1 MYVTCKSVGS
11 GARLRGFFLLP
22 EASGGV
28 SLVQGRFALSEPL
41 PALEHGGYVSV
52 TVPQNSREDSL
63 RERMR
68 RVELGP
74 GCRQYFVNVNYRHF
88 IRISQCHGHKLGLC
102 GQVCSLLAVWLRAVI

>member
-41 PALEHGGYVSV
+41 PALEHGGYDQRNGPSEL
-52 TVPQNSREDSL
+52 SR
-63 RERMR
+63 
-68 RVELGP
+68 G
-74 GCRQYFVNVNYRHF
+74 F
-88 IRISQCHGHKLGLC
+88 
-102 GQVCSLLAVWLRAVI
+102 A